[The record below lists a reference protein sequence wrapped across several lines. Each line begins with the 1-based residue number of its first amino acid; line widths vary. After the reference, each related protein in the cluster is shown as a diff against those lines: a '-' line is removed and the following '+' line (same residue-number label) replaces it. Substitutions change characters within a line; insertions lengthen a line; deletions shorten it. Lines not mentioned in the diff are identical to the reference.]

1 MKKGLG
7 QRIDIRTKLFMTG
20 VISYVLLLG
29 NLQQTYLAAAIA
41 ISLLPYLLLF
51 LEKRYKESIRGGV
64 LLLAAGLVQ
73 KFLLQDAKGVWASLF
88 LFLTVVFLR
97 MAPGIMMGKYA
108 FVTTGMSDLVCALKK
123 MRLPDQIVIP
133 MTVMARFFYTV
144 REDYRQ
150 VKDAMYLHGLTT
162 ARLLVHPVR
171 LLEYR
176 TVPLLM
182 CLTRT
187 ADEVAVSAL
196 TRGMEVGKRRSSISG
211 TKLTGIDYAFFALML
226 LVIGVYIRG
235 KYA

>member
-1 MKKGLG
+1 MKKSLG
-7 QRIDIRTKLFMTG
+7 QKMDIRTKLFMTG

-196 TRGMEVGKRRSSISG
+196 TRGMEVGKDG
-211 TKLTGIDYAFFALML
+211 AAFP
-226 LVIGVYIRG
+226 GRN
-235 KYA
+235 